1 MQNSIPTQQQ
11 LSDRISIGA
20 GCVALILTLAV
31 SLAAPP
37 AASPDIPALIVCG
50 LLIAASGVLVF
61 DVSGGYV
68 SLTNLLVVSSLL
80 MFGPAPA
87 LWVTLIGTALAD
99 VVLTVLAEPL
109 HFPPR
114 TGFRTLVVAATN
126 VTFQIFSLT
135 VGWLVYSLAGGRA
148 PLRDINVSSI
158 LLACVLFISYFITN
172 NLLFSINLKI
182 ERGEPIRETFWRDW
196 QVVLLLD
203 LLPLP
208 LSLVLTNIY
217 ANLGL
222 WTLMG
227 FAIFLLAGMVGIHIL
242 NQAQT
247 AAEQRVR
254 ELTSLAA
261 ISQAV
266 HSSLDLPELL
276 TTIYQQIRQMMNADN
291 FYIGI
296 YDPTANCLNFPLV
309 YENGQRVQWPS
320 REPGNSL
327 AGLILRTQKPLL
339 IGENLPVAC
348 RQFGVEMTEA
358 AAESWLGVPIV
369 LEDKVMGLMVAY
381 SPTQKRAYNAG
392 HLSVLSTVASQTA
405 LALGNIQ
412 LYNAT
417 RQRATELAILNS
429 VSTTLSSSLDIKQV
443 AQVIVDSIGPVIGCE
458 KSAFFLIND
467 SRTHLDLFASKG
479 LTPEYIQK
487 AMHLPIGPGERGMV
501 AYTRLPILIP
511 DVHAD
516 ASLTDLRAM
525 ADAEGFRAVAEVPLI
540 AHNEITGTLAVYYE
554 QPRQFTQAELDLLS
568 TFANQAAAAVANARL
583 YARTDQALARRVEE
597 LSVMAE
603 IGRELTITL
612 DAKRIID
619 RMLERVMEVIAAK
632 YGVVILFDAALEEA
646 RLLAYRGYPHPV
658 MAPLLDAPWPL
669 HQGISGRV
677 LRTGRTANVPNVHA
691 DPDYYAAMP
700 DVQSQLSVPIR
711 SEDHVMG
718 VITLESDRPDAFDT
732 QAVLFIEH
740 LSNQAAIALTNARLY
755 EEAQRRLR
763 ETSMLYDASQQL
775 TGILDI
781 KLLAERIVA
790 NICKALDAT
799 GCLLEFWDRH
809 TDTLQVIASYTA
821 PNAAYPVAETPYV
834 APSHS
839 REYPATA
846 RMLHS
851 REPLIAY
858 VGDPHSDAAE
868 RRLLEESHQQ
878 AALTLPLV
886 TGDTVIGILECL
898 DERPRRFSRDE
909 IRLAQTLANQA
920 AIAVENARLFH
931 EHTRRLNELSQLYR
945 ASLALS
951 GSLEPHEILD
961 TISTISREITA
972 SDGVVLYLYDAATDS
987 FQVGSTYGMSAA
999 LSDPQTIRPNGITRR
1014 IVQEQRTLLIADTHQ
1029 EAATNPLVIQEGWR
1043 AAIYAPIISKNQVL
1057 GVLIV
1062 ASRRP
1067 NAYTEEEA
1075 RLISALA
1082 SQAAVSIENSRLFQ
1096 RVAEGRNRLQATLN
1110 SASEGILMFDLKG
1123 RISMVNPMLESLWRI
1138 SRQAL
1143 EGYTLEE
1150 LLNRPALKIA
1160 DKLGLPPMAAD
1171 PFKQL
1176 QQKIRDTY
1184 QLPPPSLRFIERTTT
1199 PVLDQEDRLVGW
1211 MVTLRDVTEERELQ
1225 QMRDNLTSMI
1235 VHDLRGP
1242 LGAIQSGLTM
1252 LGEITANLPDADFA
1266 REVIEVAGRS
1276 TRKLLTLVDSLL
1288 DISKGQLQL
1297 KIAAVDLQQLVK
1309 NVVTMLAPVATENG
1323 IILSAQLP
1331 PDLPL
1336 VAVDEE
1342 KIGRVLTNLLDNALK
1357 FTPAGRSVVVLA
1369 QVIEGDRPHVR
1380 CAVRDAGPGIPPEYT
1395 ERIFDRF
1402 VQVPHQNGRRQG
1414 TGLGL
1419 AFCKLAVEAHG
1430 ERIWVE
1436 SAPGAGSTF
1445 YFTLPI
1451 YAL

>member
-1 MQNSIPTQQQ
+1 MQNSIPTRQQ

-37 AASPDIPALIVCG
+37 AARPDMAALIVCT
-50 LLIAASGVLVF
+50 LLIAASGALVL

-87 LWVTLIGTALAD
+87 LWITLIGTALAD
-99 VVLTVLAEPL
+99 VVLTILAEQL

-126 VTFQIFSLT
+126 VTFQVFSLT

-148 PLRDINVSSI
+148 PLREVNALSF
-158 LLACVLFISYFITN
+158 LPAAALFVSYFITN
-172 NLLFSINLKI
+172 NLLFSLSLKL
-182 ERGEPIRETFWRDW
+182 ERGELIRETFWRDW
-196 QVVLLLD
+196 QVVLVLD

-222 WTLMG
+222 WTLIG
-227 FAIFLLAGMVGIHIL
+227 FATFLLAGMVGLHIL
-242 NQAQT
+242 NQAQIAT
-247 AAEQRVR
+247 EQRVR

-261 ISQAV
+261 IGQAV
-266 HSSLDLPELL
+266 HSSFDLPELL
-276 TTIYQQIRQMMNADN
+276 VTIHQQIRQMMNADN

-296 YDPTANCLNFPLV
+296 YDSAINRLSFPLA
-309 YENGQRVQWPS
+309 YENGVRVHLAG
-320 REPGNSL
+320 RKPGNDII
-327 AGLILRTQKPLL
+327 GLILRTRKPLL
-339 IGENLPVAC
+339 IGENPPAAC
-348 RQFGVEMTEA
+348 RQLGVEMTET
-358 AAESWLGVPIV
+358 AETWLGVPVV
-369 LEDKVMGLMVAY
+369 LEDKVMGVMVVY
-381 SPTQKRAYNAG
+381 SPTQKRAYNAS

-405 LALGNIQ
+405 LALSNLQ

-487 AMHLPIGPGERGMV
+487 AVHLPIGPGERGMV
-501 AYTRLPILIP
+501 AYTRLPVLVP

-516 ASLTDLRAM
+516 ETLSELRAL
-525 ADAEGFRAVAEVPLI
+525 ADTEGFRAVAEVPLI

-554 QPRQFTQAELDLLS
+554 QPHQFTQAELDLLS

-619 RMLERVMEVIAAK
+619 RMLERVMEVIAAR

-658 MAPLLDAPWPL
+658 IAPLLDAPWPL
-669 HQGISGRV
+669 QQGISGRV
-677 LRTGRTANVPNVHA
+677 LRTGRTANVPNVRA
-691 DPDYYAAMP
+691 DPDYYVAMP
-700 DVQSQLSVPIR
+700 DVQSQLSVPIM

-718 VITLESDRPDAFDT
+718 VITLESDRLDAFDA
-732 QAVLFIEH
+732 QAVLFTEH
-740 LSNQAAIALTNARLY
+740 LSNQAAVALTNARLY

-763 ETSMLYDASQQL
+763 ETSTLYEASQQL
-775 TGILDI
+775 TGILDV

-790 NICKALDAT
+790 NTCKALDAT
-799 GCLLEFWDRH
+799 GCLLEFWDRQ
-809 TDTLQVIASYTA
+809 TDMLHVIASYTA
-821 PNAAYPVAETPYV
+821 PNAAYPVTATPYC
-834 APSHS
+834 ASS
-839 REYPATA
+839 RSRDYPATA
-846 RMLHS
+846 RMLRS

-858 VGDPHSDAAE
+858 ADDPQSDPSE
-868 RRLLEESHQQ
+868 RRLLQESYQH

-886 TGDTVIGILECL
+886 TGDTPIGILECL
-898 DERPRRFSRDE
+898 DNRPRRFSRDE

-920 AIAVENARLFH
+920 AIAIENARLFH

-945 ASLALS
+945 ASVALS
-951 GSLEPHEILD
+951 GSLESHEILD
-961 TISTISREITA
+961 TISAISRDITA

-999 LSDPQTIRPNGITRR
+999 LCDPQIIRPSGVTRR
-1014 IVQEQRTLLIADTHQ
+1014 VVREQRTLLIADTRQ

-1096 RVAEGRNRLQATLN
+1096 RVAEGHNRLQATLN
-1110 SASEGILMFDLKG
+1110 SASEGILMFDLDG

-1143 EGYTLEE
+1143 EGYALEE

-1160 DKLGLPPMAAD
+1160 DKLGLPPLTAD

-1184 QLPPPSLRFIERTTT
+1184 QLPAPSLRFVERTTT
-1199 PVLDQEDRLVGW
+1199 PVLDQDDRLVGW
-1211 MVTLRDVTEERELQ
+1211 MVTLRDITEERELQ
-1225 QMRDNLTSMI
+1225 QMRDDLASMI
-1235 VHDLRGP
+1235 VHDLRSP
-1242 LGAIQSGLTM
+1242 LGAILSGLVM
-1252 LGEITANLPDADFA
+1252 LNELISNLPEADFA
-1266 REVIEVAGRS
+1266 REVIQVSERS

-1288 DISKGQLQL
+1288 DISRGRLQL
-1297 KIAAVDLQQLVK
+1297 NITAVDLHHLVK
-1309 NVVTMLAPVATENG
+1309 NVMATLAPLATENG

-1331 PDLPL
+1331 PDLPW
-1336 VAVDEE
+1336 VAIDEE

-1357 FTPAGRSVVVLA
+1357 FTPPGRSVVVLA
-1369 QVIEGDRPHVR
+1369 QVIAGERPHVR

-1402 VQVPHQNGRRQG
+1402 VQVPNQSGRRRG

-1451 YAL
+1451 HAS